1 LLAKEATLSDSAER
15 LKIHLQAIDEIKRA
29 QALGD
34 NSAYA
39 RGVLSLEA
47 KSLVGAVVAG
57 IPLTV
62 GYTYQGK
69 PEAQAVIRQ
78 AEAAFGRSDWT
89 AALPLYTQAAGL
101 DSNWYSPALFAG
113 DTDCRMKDG
122 LNAGSWFA
130 KAIAIDPSRETA
142 YRYWGD
148 ALFRAGD
155 RDGAREKFV
164 EAVVAEPYSN
174 LPISELG

>member
-1 LLAKEATLSDSAER
+1 MLAKEATLSDSAER

-113 DTDCRMKDG
+113 DTYFRMKDG
-122 LNAGSWFA
+122 LNAGIWFA

-174 LPISELG
+174 LPISKLG